1 MRLALL
7 DPNPTETMR
16 AITDQFARIDNTL
29 KRLIAAPRLA
39 ASGPFPC
46 GNTPKK

>member
-1 MRLALL
+1 MR
-7 DPNPTETMR
+7 T
-16 AITDQFARIDNTL
+16 ITNQFARIDDTL

-46 GNTPKK
+46 SNADTQKRR